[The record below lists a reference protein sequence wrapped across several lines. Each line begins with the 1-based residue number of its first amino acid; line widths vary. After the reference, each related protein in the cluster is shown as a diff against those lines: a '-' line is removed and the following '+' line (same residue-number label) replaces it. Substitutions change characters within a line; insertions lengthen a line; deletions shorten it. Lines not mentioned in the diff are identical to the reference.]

1 MPYCS
6 KCGTLVDEDATFCNK
21 CGATIKEQADT
32 AVIASP
38 MIPINT
44 QTSVLSQ
51 QENSRKEAL
60 TELDQMIKYFS
71 KKQHL
76 YDEYD
81 HCIERIAYYSDPKTR
96 VPIVGS
102 TGKGRIIAGSIIM
115 GIFAFFTLIALL
127 FVDRDGNGLDWV
139 LLWGAIMGVGIFLL
153 ASGVKIKNEN
163 SWYSVNEKETRLAN
177 NKKKFEE
184 VANELA
190 VYYQKYGY
198 CPTGPSYTNPKI
210 LKQLRELIY
219 TGRADSI
226 KEAINLMH
234 QDAHNSAMELQAT
247 LAAQSAASAAR
258 GANAAAF
265 FTAAN
270 FFLK

>member
-6 KCGTLVDEDATFCNK
+6 KCGILVDEDASFCSK
-21 CGATIKEQADT
+21 CGAAINVQTDP
-32 AVIASP
+32 AVIAPP
-38 MIPINT
+38 MIPINI
-44 QTSVLSQ
+44 QSSFISQ
-51 QENSRKEAL
+51 QENSRKEFL
-60 TELDQMIKYFS
+60 DELDQMIKYFS
-71 KKQHL
+71 KKQSL

-81 HCIERIAYYSDPKTR
+81 RCSENIAYYSDPKTR
-96 VPIVGS
+96 IPIVGS
-102 TGKGRIIAGSIIM
+102 TGKGRIVAGSILM
-115 GIFAFFTLIALL
+115 GIFGFFTMIALL
-127 FVDRDGNGLDWV
+127 FVDSHGRGLHWV
-139 LLWGAIMGVGIFLL
+139 TIWGAFMGVGITLL
-153 ASGVKIKNEN
+153 VSGAKTKNYN
-163 SWYSVNEKETRLAN
+163 RWYLKNEKEARLAN